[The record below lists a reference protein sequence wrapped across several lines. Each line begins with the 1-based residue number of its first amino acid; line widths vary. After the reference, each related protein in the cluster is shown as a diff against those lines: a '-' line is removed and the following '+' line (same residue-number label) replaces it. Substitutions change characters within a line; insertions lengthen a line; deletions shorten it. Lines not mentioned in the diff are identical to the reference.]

1 MSEETIDL
9 RYDLYSLPTA
19 QHKAG
24 LAGLCVLHDTL
35 RRRKVG
41 PLPEIVFPEEGIVR
55 LSLTNATLETLFNDL
70 YDAAYKETPRRKQL
84 KDKNKNELK
93 CLREEIRKEPDPKT
107 GKEKEVT
114 FYIYEDVVPK
124 CAFLDSLQVS
134 EPWLKL
140 WRDALWNTLRG
151 KPTTRTP
158 YNERADGK
166 PVNEVAKTWKSLQKY
181 QKKPLATEE
190 IASSI
195 YIGAQA
201 INAEKVPFVGR
212 IDENLLLHFW
222 QVVMRIFVPE
232 IINNEGKADFKGYV
246 LAIPEVCDVEGFLED
261 FSLMVSQ
268 LKTDLKGYRPAES
281 VISVP
286 QEGALEYIA
295 ALVRN
300 KAQDGNLAYNISS
313 VEVVHLEKRS
323 NNITMLSSSRLP
335 VDDAVRGKY
344 ESIRSGHYRHPLFK
358 LQIILLDG
366 KDWYSGF
373 DRAFSSHDKDWF
385 LGFKTW
391 FPIDVRSHFKLMN
404 Q

>member
-24 LAGLCVLHDTL
+24 LAGLCVLLKTL
-35 RRRKVG
+35 KRRKIG
-41 PLPEIVFPEEGIVR
+41 PLPEIAFPEEGIVT
-55 LSLTNATLETLFNDL
+55 LSISKATLETIFNDL
-70 YDAAYKETPRRKQL
+70 YDAAWEETESKSKWADATP
-84 KDKNKNELK
+84 
-93 CLREEIRKEPDPKT
+93 LREEVRLIVDQAT
-107 GKEKEVT
+107 GKTKNVKY
-114 FYIYEDVVPK
+114 FIYNRIVPK
-124 CAFLDSLQVS
+124 GAFLDALQAS

-166 PVNEVAKTWKSLQKY
+166 PVNEVDKTWKSLQKY

-232 IINNEGKADFKGYV
+232 IINNEGKAEFKGYV
-246 LAIPEVCDVEGFLED
+246 LAIPEVCDIEGFLED

-268 LKTDLKGYRPAES
+268 LKADLKGYRPAES
-281 VISVP
+281 IISVP

-313 VEVVHLEKRS
+313 VEVVHLEKRG

-358 LQIILLDG
+358 LQIIRNLLDG

>member
-9 RYDLYSLPTA
+9 CYDLYSLPTA

-24 LAGLCVLHDTL
+24 LAGLCVLLKTL
-35 RRRKVG
+35 KRRKIG
-41 PLPEIVFPEEGIVR
+41 PLPEIAFPEEGIVT
-55 LSLTNATLETLFNDL
+55 LSISKVTLETIFNDL
-70 YDAAYKETPRRKQL
+70 YDAAWEETESKSKWP
-84 KDKNKNELK
+84 DATP
-93 CLREEIRKEPDPKT
+93 LREEVRPIVDQAT
-107 GKEKEVT
+107 GKTKNVKY
-114 FYIYEDVVPK
+114 FIYNRVVPK
-124 CAFLDSLQVS
+124 GAFLDALQAS

-166 PVNEVAKTWKSLQKY
+166 PVYEVDKTWKSLQKY
-181 QKKPLATEE
+181 QRKPLATEE

-232 IINNEGKADFKGYV
+232 IINNEGKAEFKGYV

-313 VEVVHLEKRS
+313 VEVVHLEKRG

-358 LQIILLDG
+358 LQMIRNLLDG

-373 DRAFSSHDKDWF
+373 DRVFSSRDKDWF

-391 FPIDVRSHFKLMN
+391 FPIDVSSHFKLMN